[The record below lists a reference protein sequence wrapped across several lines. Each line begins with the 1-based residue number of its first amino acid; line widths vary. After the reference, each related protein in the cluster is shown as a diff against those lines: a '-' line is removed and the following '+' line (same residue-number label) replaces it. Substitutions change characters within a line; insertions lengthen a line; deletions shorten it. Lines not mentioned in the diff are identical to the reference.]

1 MNLSQNLNQLIED
14 KKNLI
19 KYYSQI
25 YSQKLPNEILM
36 QRDELEAEGY
46 LYLIQLAKKMGKV
59 NKDFDKVFAVGL
71 RRRYISFVRRYLR
84 AKRYLAEVIE
94 LPDEVAEVADYSK
107 DVYNQL
113 YYNEHIKRIKE
124 MLSELAEK
132 VFDLILEP
140 NDQVIENV
148 LKQYRNRKIVKR
160 PVGVF
165 YNAVMTYLGIDTRAL
180 KSAMR
185 EIRIACR
192 QEFQLI

>member
-46 LYLIQLAKKMGKV
+46 LYLIQLAKKMGKI

-94 LPDEVAEVADYSK
+94 LPDEVADYSK

-113 YYNEHIKRIKE
+113 YYKEHIRRIKE
-124 MLSELAEK
+124 MLSELAER

-140 NDQVIENV
+140 NDQIIESV
-148 LKQYRNRKIVKR
+148 LKQYRNRKTVKR
-160 PVGVF
+160 PISVF

>member
-46 LYLIQLAKKMGKV
+46 LYLIQLAKKMGKI

-94 LPDEVAEVADYSK
+94 LPDEVADYSK
-107 DVYNQL
+107 NVYNQL
-113 YYNEHIKRIKE
+113 YYNEHIRRIKE

-140 NDQVIENV
+140 NDQIIENV
-148 LKQYRNRKIVKR
+148 LKQYRSRRIVKR

-165 YNAVMTYLGIDTRAL
+165 YNAVMAYLGIDTRAL

>member
-14 KKNLI
+14 KKKLI

-46 LYLIQLAKKMGKV
+46 LYLIQLAKKMGKI

-84 AKRYLAEVIE
+84 TKRYLAEIIE
-94 LPDEVAEVADYSK
+94 LPDEVADYSK
-107 DVYNQL
+107 NVYNQL

-140 NDQVIENV
+140 NDQIIENV
-148 LKQYRNRKIVKR
+148 LKQYRSRRIVKR

-165 YNAVMTYLGIDTRAL
+165 YNAVMAYLGIDTRAL

>member
-1 MNLSQNLNQLIED
+1 MKLNQNLNQLIED

-46 LYLIQLAKKMGKV
+46 LYLIQLAKKMGKI

-94 LPDEVAEVADYSK
+94 LPDEIADYTSGI
-107 DVYNQL
+107 YNQL
-113 YYNEHIKRIKE
+113 YYQEHIKRIKE

-132 VFDLILEP
+132 VFDLILDP
-140 NDQVIENV
+140 NDQIIENV
-148 LKQYRNRKIVKR
+148 LKQYRSRRIVKR
-160 PVGVF
+160 PAGVF
-165 YNAVMTYLGIDTRAL
+165 YNAVMAYLGIDTRAL
-180 KSAMR
+180 QMAMK
-185 EIRIACR
+185 EIRAICR
-192 QEFQLI
+192 QEFQLT